1 VAASGLTFYWAHY
14 REEYALVAME
24 VKTQEMMR
32 ELRDISVKFA
42 DTQKKAQHLSL
53 LSVFI
58 IVALFRRQ
66 EGHRGGA
73 WPEK

>member
-1 VAASGLTFYWAHY
+1 M
-14 REEYALVAME
+14 AME

-42 DTQKKAQHLSL
+42 DTQKKANLGGCFCIPGAQHLSL
-53 LSVFI
+53 VSVFI